1 MIRLAGFAFAKHLH
15 FAKDARRQC
24 SGTWDSGT
32 GTRDTL
38 LSSCPAAPVRV
49 RCGRAAA
56 AVRCGGAVMEIVPS
70 QLFCVVSLS
79 SSAVQDQDGGCL
91 LAERR
96 SSGQG
101 AVLIGIHIPQ
111 LRSSQAQDRTQMLK
125 EET

>member
-1 MIRLAGFAFAKHLH
+1 MIRLTAFAFAKHLH
-15 FAKDARRQC
+15 FAKDAKD
-24 SGTWDSGT
+24 SGIWDST

-56 AVRCGGAVMEIVPS
+56 AVRWRCDGNCAQSAVLCCE
-70 QLFCVVSLS
+70 SLS

-91 LAERR
+91 LAQRR

-111 LRSSQAQDRTQMLK
+111 LRSSQAQDKIQMLK
-125 EET
+125 VDTRG